1 MSCLKR
7 MSCLTNVDLDMF
19 DQEFDKV
26 KNVIGQWLHFGEL
39 QNAKFG
45 LRIKIFT
52 EK

>member
-7 MSCLTNVDLDMF
+7 ISCLTNEDMY

-26 KNVIGQWLHFGEL
+26 KLKNVIGQWLHFGEL